1 MNPGMQLMKLSELI
15 KALWVGGIILTG
27 GCAVSGPV
35 QSKHLAD
42 WPAGTAPAEV
52 GARVAANVLA
62 RQFDFETNPR
72 RKSLIYPEA
81 CAWYGA
87 LTVAALTGDTNLQAR
102 GVARFE
108 RFLTPEGAGWVSTNA
123 HVDFRV
129 IGIVPLEIYR
139 QTKDAR
145 CLALGRTLAE
155 AQWENPTADGLT
167 REARYWVDD
176 IYMIAALQTQA
187 YRATGDEKYLDRAAR
202 LTVAYLDKLQQPNGL
217 FFHAEDSPFYWGRGC
232 GWYAAG
238 MTELLSELP
247 ADHPQHARILAG
259 YRKMMAALLQ
269 HQSAGGLWRQLVDRP
284 ESWLET
290 SGSAMFTYAIVTG
303 VKRGWLAEASYGPA
317 ARRAWLALVAEL
329 DADANVKNVC
339 VGTNKGF
346 KEVGAQLDQQL
357 KFYLERPRK
366 TGDLHGQAP
375 LLWTA
380 TALMK

>member
-1 MNPGMQLMKLSELI
+1 
-15 KALWVGGIILTG
+15 
-27 GCAVSGPV
+27 
-35 QSKHLAD
+35 
-42 WPAGTAPAEV
+42 
-52 GARVAANVLA
+52 
-62 RQFDFETNPR
+62 
-72 RKSLIYPEA
+72 
-81 CAWYGA
+81 
-87 LTVAALTGDTNLQAR
+87 
-102 GVARFE
+102 
-108 RFLTPEGAGWVSTNA
+108 
-123 HVDFRV
+123 
-129 IGIVPLEIYR
+129 
-139 QTKDAR
+139 
-145 CLALGRTLAE
+145 
-155 AQWENPTADGLT
+155 
-167 REARYWVDD
+167 
-176 IYMIAALQTQA
+176 
-187 YRATGDEKYLDRAAR
+187 
-202 LTVAYLDKLQQPNGL
+202 
-217 FFHAEDSPFYWGRGC
+217 
-232 GWYAAG
+232 
-238 MTELLSELP
+238 
-247 ADHPQHARILAG
+247 
-259 YRKMMAALLQ
+259 MMAALLQ

>member
-1 MNPGMQLMKLSELI
+1 MKHGQLI
-15 KALWVGGIILTG
+15 KSLCVGGALLTG
-27 GCAVSGPV
+27 VCAASVSG

-42 WPAGTAPAEV
+42 WPPGTSPAEIGV
-52 GARVAANVLA
+52 RIARNVLA
-62 RQFDFETNPR
+62 RQFDFETNPK

-87 LTVAALTGDTNLQAR
+87 LTVAAMTGDTELQAR
-102 GVARFE
+102 GVERFE
-108 RFLTPEGAGWVSTNA
+108 RFLTPDGTGWVSKEA

-139 QTKDAR
+139 QKKDKR
-145 CLALGRTLAE
+145 CLALGRDLAE

-176 IYMIAALQTQA
+176 IYMIASLQTQA
-187 YRATGDEKYLDRAAR
+187 FRATGDKTFLDRAAR

-247 ADHPQHARILAG
+247 ADHPEHARILEG
-259 YRKMMAALLQ
+259 YRRMMAALLQ
-269 HQSAGGLWRQLVDRP
+269 HQSEGGLWRQLVDRP
-284 ESWLET
+284 ESWMET
-290 SGSAMFTYAIVTG
+290 SGSAMFSYAIVTG
-303 VKRGWLAEASYGPA
+303 VKRGWLAEADYGPS
-317 ARRAWLALVAEL
+317 ARRAWLALVAEV
-329 DADANVKNVC
+329 DAEANVKNVC

-346 KEVGAQLDQQL
+346 KEVGADLEVQR
-357 KFYLERPRK
+357 KFYLERPRS